1 MYNQESHCIAT
12 RTPDWAWG
20 WRGGAGRRLGL
31 LVPMGRG
38 GTWWGRS
45 HCRCCSKHP
54 GGGTS
59 PPSPMGHARW
69 LCWRLCGRTAAINTK
84 AKKIHAG
91 GSPSRPPPRPPQ
103 LLRGLLLP
111 RSTESVGWIG
121 SKVPITKLKEL
132 VWGLGVLTD
141 PSPPPPPSALCPPLK
156 DSPPSISQPGRRSR
170 VPPGLAALCLE

>member
-141 PSPPPPPSALCPPLK
+141 PQDLHSIREGQREPQLKGTGAQFPGQCLGSAET
-156 DSPPSISQPGRRSR
+156 
-170 VPPGLAALCLE
+170 AAQ